1 MPPIDARRGR
11 GSVKDFF
18 NKIAKAASVYLD
30 PYGEN
35 ELKRMELADQKLD
48 LENSKIN
55 KPLDFGDVPNKQN
68 LNIFAHELNHAIDHP
83 ADRLQKLQD
92 SLKKFN
98 TPKPASNIGILAP
111 DSEPAVAP
119 PREVTPAQHASQV
132 ATVMAGG
139 TQTELRAPQNSASSR
154 QRVCGHEHFQKSLEY
169 IFRQKQVAA
178 GTRT

>member
-55 KPLDFGDVPNKQN
+55 KPFDFGDVPNKQN

-98 TPKPASNIGILAP
+98 TPKPASNIGILPP
-111 DSEPAVAP
+111 DNEPAVAP
-119 PREVTPAQHASQV
+119 PPEVTPAQHASQV

-139 TQTELRAPQNSASSR
+139 TQTELRAPRTA
-154 QRVCGHEHFQKSLEY
+154 K
-169 IFRQKQVAA
+169 FRKHPAA
-178 GTRT
+178 GVRS